1 MIIMIIPF
9 EECIA
14 RPDNPD
20 GSRNTLRDHL
30 LSTAFGWGNPS
41 NQDLSALQFLGG
53 LLHDAGKARWKWQ
66 QYIRHLKGS
75 GGKRFP
81 SVNHAP
87 LGSAVFTYAASRL
100 LETWDLNRAE
110 LLEMR
115 RKILHISRDIYD
127 HHGELGDIEDE
138 PPWAFTLSLDHVS
151 ECDMGGLFDFVNLY
165 FPGVRLY
172 DAEFIEWLQE
182 APETWEMWAVRSQ
195 SKLRAALSREE
206 NRFHKAADLSVRMS
220 TSGLIT
226 ADRLDAA
233 GISGNENCITRD
245 IAFQAESM
253 LLNHCSV
260 RAKTFSGHV
269 GSRSLTEL
277 RQKVQDQCVDQF
289 LRFSSEDI
297 FTLILPTGLG
307 KTLTS
312 LRVAMKACQRGLCN
326 RIIYV
331 APYLSILSQATSEIK
346 CATGLEVLEHHHLS
360 AISLTNTKN
369 KDTGNGSFADTDE
382 MAMLDLW
389 LAPVIT
395 TTLNQLFRALFPDRA
410 QHTMRLKALHG
421 AFIIIDEP
429 QVVDRS
435 AWTVFLTMVEAL
447 IKKCGAKLLFS
458 TATLP
463 PLQPGLS
470 YEPIP
475 LAPACLNAP
484 SRYQV
489 DLLEYPLDED
499 GVVHMAIEAL
509 DAVGS
514 VSVIMNTVGDAYEI
528 YARASPLLSKGTCFL
543 LTGSMTAPHKAV
555 RIKEIKEA
563 LRQGRPVLAI
573 CTQIVECGVD
583 LSFSQVF
590 RAVPVFS
597 SIVQA
602 AGRVNRHAEQN
613 LGRVIVFRFLRGGQD
628 DTRRYVYRSGP
639 ARDATDVCLERYPTW
654 QEYQSSEVLSQYY
667 SELMTRSTGTSSLEA
682 LIEAACG
689 RWSALGRVDPFGMDY
704 PHVSVYVPF
713 GEELLAPHVKR
724 LLEHYAPEGLDQLYE
739 RYLDRRFR
747 ASLPYNKK
755 KQFMALM
762 QHFIV
767 PMDEKCAQGRISF
780 DPERPIAILADTND
794 YREETGLAH
803 LKGMDTGTV
812 SVIMI

>member
-1 MIIMIIPF
+1 MMIIPF

-20 GSRNTLRDHL
+20 GSRNTLRTHL
-30 LSTAFGWGNPS
+30 LSTAFGWGNLD
-41 NQDLSALQFLGG
+41 NQGLPTLQFLGG
-53 LLHDAGKARWKWQ
+53 LLHDAGKARWRWQ
-66 QYIRHLKGS
+66 EYIRHRKES

-87 LGSAVFTYAASRL
+87 LGSAVFMYAASKL
-100 LETWDLNRAE
+100 LATWE
-110 LLEMR
+110 LSRTEILEIR

-127 HHGELGDIEDE
+127 HHGELGDIENE
-138 PPWAFTLSLDHVS
+138 PPWAFTLSFDHVS
-151 ECDMGGLFDFVNLY
+151 ECDMSGLFDFVNLY
-165 FPGVRLY
+165 FPSLELS
-172 DAEFIEWLQE
+172 DAEFTEWLRE
-182 APETWEMWAVRSQ
+182 APEIWETWVARSQ
-195 SKLRAALSREE
+195 SKVRVALSKEK
-206 NRFHKAADLSVRMS
+206 NRFHKAANLCVRTS
-220 TSGLIT
+220 TSGLI
-226 ADRLDAA
+226 ASDRLDAA
-233 GISGNENCITRD
+233 GISGNGNCVTPD
-245 IAFQAESM
+245 MAFQAELM
-253 LLNHCSV
+253 LLDHCSA
-260 RAKTFSGHV
+260 RAKTFSGHT

-277 RQKVQDQCVDQF
+277 RQKVQDQCINRF

-297 FTLILPTGLG
+297 YTLVLPTGLG

-312 LRVAMKACQRGLCN
+312 LRVAMKACQSGLCN

-331 APYLSILSQATSEIK
+331 APYLSILSQATSEIEH
-346 CATGLEVLEHHHLS
+346 ATGLEVLEHHHLS
-360 AISLTNTKN
+360 AISSTSVED
-369 KDTGNGSFADTDE
+369 KDTDNGSPVDTDE

-395 TTLNQLFRALFPDRA
+395 TTLNQLFRALFPGRA
-410 QHTMRLKALHG
+410 QHTMRLQALRG

-435 AWTVFLTMVEAL
+435 AWTVFLTMAEAL
-447 IKKCGAKLLFS
+447 VKRFGAKLLFS

-470 YEPIP
+470 YEPIS
-475 LAPACLNAP
+475 LAPPRLDAP
-484 SRYQV
+484 SRYEV

-499 GVVHMAIEAL
+499 GVMHMAIEAV
-509 DAVGS
+509 DTARS
-514 VSVIMNTVGDAYEI
+514 VAVIMNTVGDAYEV
-528 YARASPLLSKGTCFL
+528 YARASELLPKEVCFL
-543 LTGSMTAPHKAV
+543 LTGSMTAPHKAS

-583 LSFSQVF
+583 LSFAQIF
-590 RAVPVFS
+590 RAVPVLS

-602 AGRVNRHAEQN
+602 AGRVNRHAEHN
-613 LGRVIVFRFLRGGQD
+613 MGRITVFRFLRGGEE

-639 ARDATDVCLERYPTW
+639 ARDATDVCLEGYPTW
-654 QEYQSSEVLSQYY
+654 SEHQSSEVLSQYY
-667 SELMTRSTGTSSLEA
+667 RELMARSIGTASLEA

-689 RWSALGRVDPFGMDY
+689 HWSALGRVDPFGVDY

-747 ASLPYNKK
+747 ASLPYDKK

-767 PMDEKCAQGRISF
+767 PMDEKSAHGRISF
-780 DPERPIAILADTND
+780 DPERPIAILADRND
-794 YREETGLAH
+794 YRIETGVAH
-803 LKGMDTGTV
+803 LKGLGAVTG
-812 SVIMI
+812 SGIMM